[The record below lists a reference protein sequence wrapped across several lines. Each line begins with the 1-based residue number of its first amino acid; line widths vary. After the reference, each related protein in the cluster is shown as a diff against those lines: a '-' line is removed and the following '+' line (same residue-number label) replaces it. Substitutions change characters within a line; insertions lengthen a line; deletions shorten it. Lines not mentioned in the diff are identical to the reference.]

1 MRIDSG
7 LSISST
13 ITVPAHGHG
22 NRRHVGG
29 DQHGFAPS
37 HPEQSVRQQH
47 APSSSLASA
56 LWTVEGA
63 KRDGSTGQAEDIA
76 RASSAEKVEAF
87 YLELR
92 CRWTKFTEADGRRTA
107 FDDILSRSQERRGI
121 SSAFFACQAPPCGI
135 NCQTATGRRPLPD
148 SRRLWCIQSRPA
160 S

>member
-7 LSISST
+7 LSNFFYNTGSST
-13 ITVPAHGHG
+13 RTR

-47 APSSSLASA
+47 VLSSSLASA

-87 YLELR
+87 YLEY
-92 CRWTKFTEADGRRTA
+92 AM
-107 FDDILSRSQERRGI
+107 
-121 SSAFFACQAPPCGI
+121 
-135 NCQTATGRRPLPD
+135 PLD
-148 SRRLWCIQSRPA
+148 EVH
-160 S
+160 